1 MSDSGGNAKQTG
13 VPNSGSE
20 IFAPFEAWSEWLR
33 NNMGNMAAPPGYW
46 TGEEAGAKPEG
57 ATASAPLVS
66 VMGKPPDNPMSNI
79 IPIDWME
86 ISKALQTLHERQMS
100 DPQRTMQVTTNYN
113 QRLLEMTAK
122 VPAGRGRGGRQARQA
137 LLRP

>member
-13 VPNSGSE
+13 VPNSGSA
-20 IFAPFEAWSEWLR
+20 IFAPFEAWLGWLR

-46 TGEEAGAKPEG
+46 TGEEAGAEPEG
-57 ATASAPLVS
+57 ATASDPLVS
-66 VMGKPPDNPMSNI
+66 VMRNLPDNPMSNI

-100 DPQRTMQVTTNYN
+100 DPQRTMQVATTTTNASW
-113 QRLLEMTAK
+113 R
-122 VPAGRGRGGRQARQA
+122 
-137 LLRP
+137 